1 MNQIQNGHGTN
12 NNLKGTRTNQ
22 QQQQPQGNQN
32 QQPQG
37 NRNQPITKSKIMTY
51 LGPRGY
57 TVPKENLD
65 EDERKYI
72 RTELTIR
79 PYIPKAPVQPA
90 AYPIYR
96 ESPLKMY
103 VPRYFGI
110 GAYGPPDSIK
120 IGAGDPISPEVTF
133 QGDMRDYQKDIVRKY
148 LNHVGAAG
156 GGLLDVDPGKGKT
169 VMALYILAQLRR
181 KTLVVVHKS
190 FLMNQWIERIQQ
202 FLPGARVGR
211 IQGQIVDIDDKD
223 IVLGMLQSLSMKEYP
238 ADMFDSFGL
247 TVFDEVH
254 HMGAEV
260 FCQCMMK
267 VTTMYTLGLS
277 GTMQR
282 KDGLTKVFKMFL
294 GDVVH
299 KEKAASEHR
308 VIVKAINYCVDDAAF
323 NETEYDYR
331 GNPKFST
338 MISRVCDYAHRSEFI
353 LRVLQRELAENPE
366 QQVMI
371 LGHNKSLL
379 TYLHKAIEHR
389 GIASVGYYV
398 GGMKEAD
405 LKASESRKVIIATY
419 AMASE
424 GLDIK
429 TLTTLIM
436 ASPKTDVCQSVGRIL
451 RVKHGR
457 PLVIDIVDQQDIFR
471 NQWHKRR
478 AYYVKQNYDILMT
491 DSTTYD
497 AHTPVEWML
506 NYVAKIKEVGLN
518 SKVEAKPLNK
528 EEGTKAK
535 GWAGLPIV

>member
-1 MNQIQNGHGTN
+1 
-12 NNLKGTRTNQ
+12 
-22 QQQQPQGNQN
+22 
-32 QQPQG
+32 
-37 NRNQPITKSKIMTY
+37 
-51 LGPRGY
+51 
-57 TVPKENLD
+57 
-65 EDERKYI
+65 
-72 RTELTIR
+72 
-79 PYIPKAPVQPA
+79 
-90 AYPIYR
+90 
-96 ESPLKMY
+96 
-103 VPRYFGI
+103 
-110 GAYGPPDSIK
+110 
-120 IGAGDPISPEVTF
+120 
-133 QGDMRDYQKDIVRKY
+133 
-148 LNHVGAAG
+148 
-156 GGLLDVDPGKGKT
+156 
-169 VMALYILAQLRR
+169 
-181 KTLVVVHKS
+181 
-190 FLMNQWIERIQQ
+190 
-202 FLPGARVGR
+202 
-211 IQGQIVDIDDKD
+211 
-223 IVLGMLQSLSMKEYP
+223 
-238 ADMFDSFGL
+238 
-247 TVFDEVH
+247 
-254 HMGAEV
+254 
-260 FCQCMMK
+260 
-267 VTTMYTLGLS
+267 
-277 GTMQR
+277 MQR

-353 LRVLQRELAENPE
+353 LRVLQKELAENPE

-371 LGHNKSLL
+371 LAHNKSLL

-389 GIASVGYYV
+389 GIASVGYYI

-405 LKASESRKVIIATY
+405 LKASESRTVIIATY

-497 AHTPVEWML
+497 AHAHAHNPVEWTP
-506 NYVAKIKEVGLN
+506 NHVAKTTDAKANANANAKANAKE
-518 SKVEAKPLNK
+518 K
-528 EEGTKAK
+528 ETKGAK
-535 GWAGLPIV
+535 GSNGWVGLPIE

>member
-1 MNQIQNGHGTN
+1 MATITTEQA
-12 NNLKGTRTNQ
+12 Q
-22 QQQQPQGNQN
+22 QSYTHMTESASVSST
-32 QQPQG
+32 
-37 NRNQPITKSKIMTY
+37 IATY

-57 TVPKENLD
+57 TIHKENLD

-72 RTELTIR
+72 RSELTIR
-79 PYIPKAPVQPA
+79 PHIPKAPVQPP

-110 GAYGPPDSIK
+110 SAYGQPEAIK
-120 IGAGDPISPEVTF
+120 ISSGDALNVAVAF
-133 QGDMRDYQKDIVRKY
+133 QGEMRDYQKDIVRKY
-148 LNHVGAAG
+148 LNHVGAGG

-169 VMALYILAQLRR
+169 VMALYILAQLRK

-190 FLMNQWIERIQQ
+190 FLMNQWIERIEQ

-211 IQGQIVDIDDKD
+211 IQGQIVDIEDKD

-267 VTTMYTLGLS
+267 VTTLYTLGLS

-389 GIASVGYYV
+389 GIADGSVGYYV

-471 NQWHKRR
+471 NQWYKRR

-491 DSTTYD
+491 DSPTYD
-497 AHTPVEWML
+497 AHNPVEWTPDH
-506 NYVAKIKEVGLN
+506 VAKIKDLG
-518 SKVEAKPLNK
+518 EAKESKANKTKPLEDNVNA
-528 EEGTKAK
+528 KAK
-535 GWAGLPIV
+535 GWAGIPIM

>member
-1 MNQIQNGHGTN
+1 
-12 NNLKGTRTNQ
+12 
-22 QQQQPQGNQN
+22 
-32 QQPQG
+32 
-37 NRNQPITKSKIMTY
+37 MTY

-190 FLMNQWIERIQQ
+190 FLMNQWIERIEQ

-267 VTTMYTLGLS
+267 VTTLYTLGLS

-353 LRVLQRELAENPE
+353 LRVLQKELAENPE

-389 GIASVGYYV
+389 GIAGGSVGYYV

>member
-1 MNQIQNGHGTN
+1 MS
-12 NNLKGTRTNQ
+12 
-22 QQQQPQGNQN
+22 
-32 QQPQG
+32 
-37 NRNQPITKSKIMTY
+37 KSSADAATVAATY

-57 TVPKENLD
+57 TIHKENLD
-65 EDERKYI
+65 EEERKYI

-110 GAYGPPDSIK
+110 GAYGPPEAIK
-120 IGAGDPISPEVTF
+120 ISSGDPITVAF
-133 QGDMRDYQKDIVRKY
+133 QGEMRDYQKDIVRKY
-148 LNHVGAAG
+148 LAHVGCGG

-169 VMALYILAQLRR
+169 VMALYILAQLRI

-190 FLMNQWIERIQQ
+190 FLMNQWIERIEQ

-211 IQGQIVDIDDKD
+211 IQGQIADIDDKD

-267 VTTMYTLGLS
+267 VSTLYTLGLS

-371 LGHNKSLL
+371 LAHNKSLL
-379 TYLHKAIEHR
+379 TYLYKAIEHR
-389 GIASVGYYV
+389 GIAGGSVGYYV

-405 LKASESRKVIIATY
+405 LKASESRTVIIATY

-491 DSTTYD
+491 DSPTYD
-497 AHTPVEWML
+497 AHNPVQWAPDH
-506 NYVAKIKEVGLN
+506 VAKTKDLSVN
-518 SKVEAKPLNK
+518 SKLDAKTLTK
-528 EEGTKAK
+528 EGGTKEGTKEGTKAK
-535 GWAGLPIV
+535 GWVGLPVL

>member
-1 MNQIQNGHGTN
+1 MHQYTYTPTLFLVLHMSVT
-12 NNLKGTRTNQ
+12 TPVTMSV
-22 QQQQPQGNQN
+22 
-32 QQPQG
+32 
-37 NRNQPITKSKIMTY
+37 TTY

-57 TVPKENLD
+57 TIHKENLD

-90 AYPIYR
+90 AYPVYR

-103 VPRYFGI
+103 LPRYFGI
-110 GAYGPPDSIK
+110 GAYGPPEAIK
-120 IGAGDPISPEVTF
+120 IGAGEPIDVTF
-133 QGDMRDYQKDIVRKY
+133 QGDMRDYQKDIVQKY
-148 LNHVGAAG
+148 LNHVGAGG

-190 FLMNQWIERIQQ
+190 FLMNQWIERIAQ

-267 VTTMYTLGLS
+267 VTTLYTLGLS

-353 LRVLQRELAENPE
+353 LRVLQKELAENPE

-379 TYLHKAIEHR
+379 TYLYKAIEHR

-471 NQWHKRR
+471 NQWYKRR

-491 DSTTYD
+491 DSPTYD
-497 AHTPVEWML
+497 AHNPVEWTPDH
-506 NYVAKIKEVGLN
+506 VAKTMDAKANVKAKVLESNAKGSKE
-518 SKVEAKPLNK
+518 
-528 EEGTKAK
+528 AK
-535 GWAGLPIV
+535 GWVGLPIL

>member
-1 MNQIQNGHGTN
+1 MQHKHKPTHSNTM
-12 NNLKGTRTNQ
+12 
-22 QQQQPQGNQN
+22 QPLPSNASN
-32 QQPQG
+32 AS
-37 NRNQPITKSKIMTY
+37 NAIATY

-57 TVPKENLD
+57 TIHKENLD
-65 EDERKYI
+65 EEERKYI

-110 GAYGPPDSIK
+110 GAYGPPEAIK
-120 IGAGDPISPEVTF
+120 IGAGDPIDVAF

-148 LNHVGAAG
+148 LNHVGAGG

-190 FLMNQWIERIQQ
+190 FLMNQWIERIEQ

-267 VTTMYTLGLS
+267 VTTLYTLGLS

-308 VIVKAINYCVDDAAF
+308 VVVKAINYCVDDAAF

-353 LRVLQRELAENPE
+353 LRVLQKELAENPE

-389 GIASVGYYV
+389 GIASVGYYI

-471 NQWHKRR
+471 NQWQKRR

-491 DSTTYD
+491 DSPTYD
-497 AHTPVEWML
+497 AHDAHHPVQWTPDH
-506 NYVAKIKEVGLN
+506 VAKTKE
-518 SKVEAKPLNK
+518 VEAKPLK
-528 EEGTKAK
+528 KDVEKAK
-535 GWAGLPIV
+535 GWAGMPIM